1 MFDDIYEC
9 SYKFKEIYNKQN
21 IFDDKF
27 IKNIYGNYN
36 NSRIT

>member
-21 IFDDKF
+21 LFDDKF
-27 IKNIYGNYN
+27 IKNLGGGYYN
-36 NSRIT
+36 SKIT